1 MKKLEDFL
9 IRVVCTDGGLVGSR
23 MQAISDGELVMA
35 FNQAIAN
42 SSFETRRFGKEL
54 FKRKYK
60 NLRASQPNDSGNLLL
75 ADMLAVFFN
84 CSIIEGNNEKNS

>member
-1 MKKLEDFL
+1 MNKLEDFL
-9 IRVVCTDGGLVGSR
+9 MRVVCTDGGLVSSR
-23 MQAISDGELVMA
+23 IQAVSDDELVME

-42 SSFETRRFGKEL
+42 SSLEIRKFGKEL

-60 NLRASQPNDSGNLLL
+60 NLRASQSNDSGNLLL

-84 CSIIEGNNEKNS
+84 CSITGVSNEKNN

>member
-1 MKKLEDFL
+1 MNKLEDFL
-9 IRVVCTDGGLVGSR
+9 MRVVCTGGGLVGSSI
-23 MQAISDGELVMA
+23 QAVSDGELVAA

-42 SSFETRRFGKEL
+42 SSFDSRKLGKEL

-60 NLRASQPNDSGNLLL
+60 SLRASQSNDSGNLLL

-84 CSIIEGNNEKNS
+84 CSTIGGNNEKNS